1 MPRQIIP
8 SWISFYIT
16 ILEGLLVMKS
26 SIKYLGCIDLPAT
39 DMSTIYQASQSI
51 AMTVVTVFILT
62 IKFHPN

>member
-1 MPRQIIP
+1 
-8 SWISFYIT
+8 
-16 ILEGLLVMKS
+16 MKS

-39 DMSTIYQASQSI
+39 DMSTIYQASESI